1 MCTKDVSCLPPEMEF
16 CTLTQ
21 GAYGNSKGR
30 FNGITRVNTI
40 KNLLAA
46 CGPITLGKT
55 TGDFVRF
62 ITFTANQANANC
74 IISVMPAGGTPSCL
88 PSGTMITINGSNCSD
103 LAPLLNNGRFN
114 NVLIGQTLALTLNL
128 CLDAGNGGGNGQC
141 APHNHHLGD
150 LALCTLLVT
159 RAASPGPNNCL
170 GDDDDVATG
179 PPSNFLIPANVIC
192 ALQNLG
198 LPLTVNGLL
207 QLANCAL
214 ACAPTD
220 VATIAE
226 INQAVDA
233 INEGF
238 DGCRLLI
245 NHCNDV
251 LECPPP
257 VASLFGPSG
266 QVLALTQPLFP
277 FAPRANSASLL
288 SWLNWDRY
296 SSGRLAMLVDAE
308 TNPAYFRFGL

>member
-1 MCTKDVSCLPPEMEF
+1 MEF

-46 CGPITLGKT
+46 CGPITLGKA
-55 TGDFVRF
+55 GERF
-62 ITFTANQANANC
+62 ITFTTNPSNATC
-74 IISVMPAGGTPSCL
+74 IIAVMPAGGTPDAL
-88 PSGTMITINGSNCSD
+88 PVGTTITIDGNCTFPAELLKNGK
-103 LAPLLNNGRFN
+103 FN

-128 CLDAGNGGGNGQC
+128 CLDAGHGGGNGQC
-141 APHNHHLGD
+141 APHSHDLGS

-159 RAASPGPNNCL
+159 RPASPGPNSCL
-170 GDDDDVATG
+170 GDDDDIATG
-179 PPSNFLIPANVIC
+179 DQSNFLIPANVLC

-198 LPLTVNGLL
+198 FPQTVNGLL
-207 QLANCAL
+207 HLANCAL
-214 ACAPTD
+214 AGDSTD

-238 DGCRLLI
+238 DGCRFLI
-245 NHCNDV
+245 NHCDDV

-257 VASLFGPSG
+257 LVPIG
-266 QVLALTQPLFP
+266 QALTQPLFP
-277 FAPRANSASLL
+277 FAPRANSVNLL
-288 SWLNWDRY
+288 SWLNWNRY
-296 SSGRLAMLVDAE
+296 GSGRLAMLFDAE
-308 TNPAYFRFGL
+308 TNPIYSRFRL

>member
-1 MCTKDVSCLPPEMEF
+1 MEF

-46 CGPITLGKT
+46 CGPITLGKA
-55 TGDFVRF
+55 GVRF
-62 ITFTANQANANC
+62 ITFTTSPSNANC
-74 IISVMPAGGTPSCL
+74 IISVMPAGGTPDAL
-88 PSGTMITINGSNCSD
+88 PPGTMITINGSNCSD

-128 CLDAGNGGGNGQC
+128 CLDAGNGGGTGQC
-141 APHNHHLGD
+141 APHDHHLGD

-170 GDDDDVATG
+170 GDDDDIATG
-179 PPSNFLIPANVIC
+179 SPSNFLIPVNVLC

-198 LPLTVNGLL
+198 FPLTVNGLL

-214 ACAPTD
+214 AGAPTD

-238 DGCRLLI
+238 DGCRFLV
-245 NHCNDV
+245 NHCDDD
-251 LECPPP
+251 LKECPGP
-257 VASLFGPSG
+257 VGSSLSPNIDR
-266 QVLALTQPLFP
+266 VLAQARLPFEVAP
-277 FAPRANSASLL
+277 FAGSMNLFRSDFAHFLFSEWAVA
-288 SWLNWDRY
+288 R
-296 SSGRLAMLVDAE
+296 VDSK